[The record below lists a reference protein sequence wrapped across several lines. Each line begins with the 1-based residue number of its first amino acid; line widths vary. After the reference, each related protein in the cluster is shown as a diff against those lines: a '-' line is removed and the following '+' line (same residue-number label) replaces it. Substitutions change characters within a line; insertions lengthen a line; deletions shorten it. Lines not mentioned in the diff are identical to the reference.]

1 MKNQEIIVV
10 EKGTIMEKIIIQ
22 QYNGKVWRPYIES
35 TVNIINGYPDIEE
48 VYKIMKQ
55 NGLKPK
61 NHIKHYDRFDT
72 YQTNL
77 YEVRIGINSCWIVS
91 CD

>member
-22 QYNGKVWRPYIES
+22 KRAGNVWCSYIES

-48 VYKIMKQ
+48 VYIIMRK
-55 NGLKPK
+55 NGLKPN

-77 YEVRIGINSCWIVS
+77 YEVRMGINSCWIVS

>member
-1 MKNQEIIVV
+1 MIKVKNTS
-10 EKGTIMEKIIIQ
+10 KSGTMEKIIIQ
-22 QYNGKVWRPYIES
+22 KRAGKVSCSYIES
-35 TVNIINGYPDIEE
+35 TVNIINGYPDIDE
-48 VYKIMKQ
+48 VYTIMRK

-61 NHIKHYDRFDT
+61 NHIKHYDRFDS

-77 YEVRIGINSCWIVS
+77 YEVRMGVNSCWIVS